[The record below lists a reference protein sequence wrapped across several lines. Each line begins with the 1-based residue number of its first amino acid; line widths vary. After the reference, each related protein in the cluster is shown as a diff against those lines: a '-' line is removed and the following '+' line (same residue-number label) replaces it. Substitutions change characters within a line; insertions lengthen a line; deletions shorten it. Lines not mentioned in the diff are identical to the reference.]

1 MMRRIYL
8 LILVVTVSFLYSN
21 TLGNRYSN
29 LSNDNEKSS
38 SNLNQYNILGEDSIY
53 LEETINP
60 EDYSVGPGDVF
71 LFNMISTDGMYTLT
85 LEVSP
90 LGTVLIPN
98 VGDIFVD
105 KMLLS
110 EAFDKIKKTC
120 LNNYSNAKVNLTLSG
135 IKKYKVQVVGSVSN
149 PGFIIADSFMRIS
162 DIYNNADKTTNL
174 DSQIDYFNS
183 NNDISLRNIILRRN
197 NQEYS
202 IDLFKYFYN
211 GNKDFNPVVKQGD
224 VLFFK
229 NKKHEVTI
237 RGGIEFPG
245 TYEFVDN
252 ETIYNLIELVGGF
265 KSNADI
271 NHVEVSR
278 FKNDIEKEKYIVRGI
293 DELKKFEL
301 IEYDYIHIRYKKDFK
316 RRELISID
324 GEIKYPGEYTFND
337 DLTIGQ
343 LLEIAGGYTVEAD
356 VKRIIVN
363 NEKIIDDIDREY
375 ERILLIPVKDR
386 TAPEISYV
394 KSRNKI
400 KKGLMISEDL
410 ERTEE
415 ILSYFVQPGDLIY
428 IPKKTNYIEILGSV
442 QFPGRYPFY
451 KDLTANDYIKSAGD
465 KTSNATNKLY
475 IIDNA
480 SNQRNRI
487 KGNVKLENG
496 DILFIQS
503 HEDYSP
509 YNRFKEVMFI
519 IGQAASLYAVIM
531 LNN

>member
-1 MMRRIYL
+1 MMIRIYL
-8 LILVVTVSFLYSN
+8 LISIIIISLMYPN
-21 TLGNRYSN
+21 TLEDTYSN
-29 LSNDNEKSS
+29 LSNANQESS
-38 SNLNQYNILGEDSIY
+38 STLSQYNIIGKDNIY
-53 LEETINP
+53 LEDTINP
-60 EDYSVGPGDVF
+60 ETYFVGPGDTF
-71 LFNMISTDGMYTLT
+71 LFNMISTDGMYTLN

-110 EAFDKIKKTC
+110 QAFNKIKETC
-120 LNNYSNAKVNLTLSG
+120 LENYSNAKVNLTLSG

-149 PGFIIADSFMRIS
+149 PGFVIANSFMRIS
-162 DIYNNADKTTNL
+162 DIYNNVDQNNNL
-174 DSQIDYFNS
+174 ENQIDHFNS
-183 NNDISLRNIILRRN
+183 NNDISLRNIVLRRN
-197 NQEYS
+197 GKEYI

-211 GNKDFNPVVKQGD
+211 GDKEFNPLIEQGD
-224 VLFFK
+224 VLFFN

-237 RGGIEFPG
+237 RGGVEFPG
-245 TYEFVDN
+245 TYEFVND
-252 ETIYNLIELVGGF
+252 ETIYDLIKLVGGL

-271 NHVEVSR
+271 NHVQVSR
-278 FKNDIEKEKYIVRGI
+278 FKNDIEKEKYIIRGV
-293 DELKKFEL
+293 DELRNFKL
-301 IEYDYIHIRYKKDFK
+301 MEYDYIHIRYKKDFK

-324 GEIKYPGEYTFND
+324 GEVKYPGEYTFDNN
-337 DLTIGQ
+337 LTIEK
-343 LLEIAGGYTVEAD
+343 LLEIAGGYTKDAD
-356 VKRIIVN
+356 IKRIIVN
-363 NEKIIDDIDREY
+363 NEQIIDDIDSEY

-386 TAPEISYV
+386 TASEISYV

-400 KKGLMISEDL
+400 KRGLMISEDID
-410 ERTEE
+410 RTKE

-428 IPKKTNYIEILGSV
+428 IPKQTNYIEILGSV

-451 KDLTANDYIKSAGD
+451 KDLEINDYIKSAGG
-465 KTSNATNKLY
+465 KTNNATNNLY

-480 SNQRNRI
+480 SNQRNKVR
-487 KGNVKLENG
+487 GSSKLENG
-496 DILFIQS
+496 DILFVQS
-503 HEDYSP
+503 KEDYSP